1 MTETATAAQPAV
13 QPEDKK
19 ARTAQAPKASKTP
32 TTDPGAPFG
41 YMKDPKTGEVR
52 PKKRPGKGPS
62 TTAPAPKDR
71 PGGQART
78 RPATPSKKNYAQDV
92 TALCES
98 VWMLAAAVP
107 EVKPGTKVLGRDVHD
122 LTVKIHAQAELVNTE
137 SDSIVRGLVIMA
149 ENSAPVAKGLDK
161 LSAENGPA
169 WVLPAMFA
177 LLPFVAQ
184 SVTMWKSP
192 VAGDVEALAV
202 QTTTKFNMLI
212 KGVVEPHVDPSG
224 NGSAPVS

>member
-1 MTETATAAQPAV
+1 MTETTTAQPTV
-13 QPEDKK
+13 QAEDKK
-19 ARTAQAPKASKTP
+19 ARTAPKTKTP
-32 TTDPGAPFG
+32 TTDPGAPYG
-41 YMKDPKTGEVR
+41 YMKDPVTGETR

-78 RPATPSKKNYAQDV
+78 RTAPAKKNYAQDV

-98 VWMLAAAVP
+98 VWMLCAAVP
-107 EVKPGTKVLGRDVHD
+107 EVKAGTKVLGRDVHD
-122 LTVKIHAQAELVNTE
+122 LTVRVHAQAELVNTN

-192 VAGDVEALAV
+192 VKGDVELMAAE
-202 QTTTKFNMLI
+202 TSNKFNTLI
-212 KGVVEPHVDPSG
+212 KGVVEPNAQPSG
-224 NGSAPVS
+224 NGTAPVS

>member
-1 MTETATAAQPAV
+1 MSETTTDQPTV
-13 QPEDKK
+13 QAEDRK
-19 ARTAQAPKASKTP
+19 ARTVKTKTP
-32 TTDPGAPFG
+32 TTDPAAPFG

-52 PKKRPGKGPS
+52 PKKRPGKGPA

-78 RPATPSKKNYAQDV
+78 RPTPPKSKNYAQDV

-98 VWMLAAAVP
+98 VWMLCAAVP
-107 EVKPGTKVLGRDVHD
+107 EVKVGTKVLGRDVHD
-122 LTVKIHAQAELVNTE
+122 LTVRVHAQAELVNTN

-192 VAGDVEALAV
+192 VKGDVEVMAAE
-202 QTTTKFNMLI
+202 TSAKFNTLI
-212 KGVVEPHVDPSG
+212 KGVVEHDQPSG
-224 NGSAPVS
+224 NGTAPVS

>member
-1 MTETATAAQPAV
+1 MSETTTAQPTASA
-13 QPEDKK
+13 EDKK
-19 ARTAQAPKASKTP
+19 VRAAPTPKPAKTP

-41 YMKDPKTGEVR
+41 YMKDPKTGETR
-52 PKKRPGKGPS
+52 PKKRPGKGPT

-78 RPATPSKKNYAQDV
+78 RPATSSKKNYAQDV

-107 EVKPGTKVLGRDVHD
+107 EVKRGTKVLGRDVHD
-122 LTVKIHAQAELVNTE
+122 LTVRVHAQAEIVNTE

-161 LSAENGPA
+161 LTAENGPA

-184 SVTMWKSP
+184 SVTMWRSP
-192 VAGDVEALAV
+192 VAGDVEALAA
-202 QTTTKFNMLI
+202 QTTTKFGVLI
-212 KGVVEPHVDPSG
+212 KGVVESDVQPSG